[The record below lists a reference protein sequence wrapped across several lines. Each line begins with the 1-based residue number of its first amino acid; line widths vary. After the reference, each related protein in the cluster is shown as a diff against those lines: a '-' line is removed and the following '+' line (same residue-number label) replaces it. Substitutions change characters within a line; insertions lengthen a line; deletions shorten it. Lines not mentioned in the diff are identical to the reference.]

1 MHNPSGQG
9 LSLLETSSSA
19 EDSATS
25 VPSSVSVQRSRPLG
39 ATLAH
44 DLDDPALT
52 PKARRELA
60 AAALLSALDGY
71 LRVILGDMTS
81 ANEWVD
87 QHTSPLGKRL
97 HMEAVRR
104 GDLRGVKHGRRILV
118 RRADLDSFLA
128 NRSARR
134 RASAS
139 DPDEATA
146 ERSADEV
153 AASLL
158 AHVGMR
164 LRKA

>member
-9 LSLLETSSSA
+9 LSVRETSSSA
-19 EDSATS
+19 DDSARR
-25 VPSSVSVQRSRPLG
+25 VPSSVERSRARVAPL
-39 ATLAH
+39 AR

-52 PKARRELA
+52 PRARRELA
-60 AAALLSALDGY
+60 AAGLLSALEGY

-81 ANEWVD
+81 ATEWVD

-97 HMEAVRR
+97 HMASVRR

-118 RRADLDSFLA
+118 RRADLDAFLA
-128 NRSARR
+128 SCSTRR
-134 RASAS
+134 RASAR
-139 DPDEATA
+139 DPDEATD
-146 ERSADEV
+146 ERSANEV